1 MYNIL
6 VTIRKFSFSI
16 DEYYHLYSRGVDK
29 RIIFLDDNDCHRFM
43 RLMFLC
49 NGDKPVIYRDTQNL
63 SLQKIDMGK
72 RLVAIGAYCLMP
84 NHFHILVREITEGG
98 ITKFMSKL
106 LTAYSTYFNK
116 RQTRTGTLFSSEF
129 KAQHL
134 DTDEYLKYIFAYIHL
149 NPLKLIEPNWKKSKI
164 NKQAINTY
172 LSKYYFSSYQ
182 DYIDATREISL
193 ILSRDIFP
201 QYFIKKGSFKAYI
214 NDWISFDPLT

>member
-1 MYNIL
+1 
-6 VTIRKFSFSI
+6 
-16 DEYYHLYSRGVDK
+16 
-29 RIIFLDDNDCHRFM
+29 
-43 RLMFLC
+43 
-49 NGDKPVIYRDTQNL
+49 
-63 SLQKIDMGK
+63 MGK